1 MEASGSPT
9 AWSTLLSGSQM
20 ARRPRWTLS
29 TSGPRVR
36 AARGASSGRPASPGT
51 WLLIRE
57 ADDVEREQVMGHP
70 HTAHRDGE
78 IAACQ
83 VLASLPDEGAELLDQ
98 FVVLAAWAPAPQACF
113 GHAEHAVD
121 PRARCPHRE
130 DRDVHVAVDPEQ
142 VSRPKRR
149 VGPLPR
155 LQGNH
160 RLMFSESIPGKAS
173 SGTPAISAAARMACS
188 VDGRSP

>member
-9 AWSTLLSGSQM
+9 AWSTLPSGSQM

-29 TSGPRVR
+29 TSGPRVT
-36 AARGASSGRPASPGT
+36 AARGESSGRPASPGT

-57 ADDVEREQVMGHP
+57 ADDVERHQVMGHP

-78 IAACQ
+78 LAACQ
-83 VLASLPDEGAELLDQ
+83 VLAPLPDEGAELLDQ
-98 FVVLAAWAPAPQACF
+98 FVVFAARAPTPQACF
-113 GHAEHAVD
+113 GHAKHGVD

-142 VSRPKRR
+142 VS
-149 VGPLPR
+149 
-155 LQGNH
+155 
-160 RLMFSESIPGKAS
+160 
-173 SGTPAISAAARMACS
+173 
-188 VDGRSP
+188 SP